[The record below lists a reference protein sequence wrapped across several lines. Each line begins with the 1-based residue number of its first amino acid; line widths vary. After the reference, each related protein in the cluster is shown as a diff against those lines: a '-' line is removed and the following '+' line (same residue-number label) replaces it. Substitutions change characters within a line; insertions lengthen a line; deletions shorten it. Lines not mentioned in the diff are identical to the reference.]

1 MRPAIVLA
9 LAGSALASVALTGC
23 AGAFHHAMS
32 PAATQSAAI
41 QSAASP
47 SAAAAAQDQM
57 RQACSE
63 QATWDR
69 RGQVSVKALYADTG
83 ALAADASAGNAPAV
97 TQAGRKLALDALA
110 AATLPLPPVDPAS
123 WQALTADYAAAGT
136 AIAAGNASG
145 AVPRLEAGNGAISAF
160 SAAAGKC
167 SGPTS

>member
-1 MRPAIVLA
+1 MPTEIKVPAL
-9 LAGSALASVALTGC
+9 GESVTELD
-23 AGAFHHAMS
+23 
-32 PAATQSAAI
+32 AATGALVQVIHGSGYGFNTPVAVASNGTHVWVTSAGGDAVTEL
-41 QSAASP
+41 
-47 SAAAAAQDQM
+47 D
-57 RQACSE
+57 
-63 QATWDR
+63 
-69 RGQVSVKALYADTG
+69 ADTG

-110 AATLPLPPVDPAS
+110 AATLPLPAVDPAS